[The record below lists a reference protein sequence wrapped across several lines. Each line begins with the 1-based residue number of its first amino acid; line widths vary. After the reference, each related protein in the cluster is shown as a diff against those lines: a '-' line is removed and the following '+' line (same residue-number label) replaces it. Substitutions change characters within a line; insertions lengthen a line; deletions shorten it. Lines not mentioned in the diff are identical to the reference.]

1 MGAIGNRIAAKQQ
14 KARRSIPVDAWGED
28 GAPLLVYFTDITAG
42 DLDKLQRKH
51 KDFLNNQTIAGMVDL
66 IIAKAEDEDGNR
78 MFTLEDKFTLMG
90 EPISLIGDVAGRMFG
105 GIETVEEQEKN
116 SKPIRLGLA
125 SWL

>member
-14 KARRSIPVDAWGED
+14 KARRSIPVEAWGED

-116 SKPIRLGLA
+116 
-125 SWL
+125 